1 MKALL
6 AMSLA
11 FCCSRV
17 SSFVLSP
24 KPAIAK
30 ARSVNMAAFMKPVS
44 HLRMSL
50 QNEHENIQPGNI
62 LVLDHLNINHESG
75 RHDLLKKFYFDILGC
90 SVDPRKEENLAKGKK
105 TLWANAGINQFHLP
119 EATTAQVLTLLFNGK
134 IATYSNA

>member
-1 MKALL
+1 
-6 AMSLA
+6 
-11 FCCSRV
+11 
-17 SSFVLSP
+17 
-24 KPAIAK
+24 
-30 ARSVNMAAFMKPVS
+30 MAAFMKPVS